1 MSSDRNEMELA
12 SEEGKAQHTYRAA
25 LAEQLDYVADMVHE
39 LRDMSL
45 RAELR
50 TLAGILD
57 LAYAEARQQAA
68 RMR

>member
-1 MSSDRNEMELA
+1 MSNNPRETGPS
-12 SEEGKAQHTYRAA
+12 SEEVAAPHTCGSA
-25 LAEQLDYVADMVHE
+25 LADQLDYVADMVHE